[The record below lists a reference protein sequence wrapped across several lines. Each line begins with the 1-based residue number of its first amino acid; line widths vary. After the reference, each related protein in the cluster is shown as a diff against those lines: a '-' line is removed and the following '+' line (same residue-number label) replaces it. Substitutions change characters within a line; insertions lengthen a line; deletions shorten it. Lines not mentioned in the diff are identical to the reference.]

1 MYLVIFYFNLNS
13 VRHWARVGSA
23 GESVPYNTML
33 HQHRG
38 LSSFLRLRLSL
49 LTMGSTLGLGAQH
62 YRGVGCHCG
71 LVGCASFTKGY
82 LFIHQELRM
91 FIIDIYKSRPLKRNC
106 HNGNIDSLEVIYMK
120 YLPRV
125 KDGQGYFFIFSWILR
140 RLGIQLRGKQL
151 WCISHSNCLV
161 NIINTILKKIF

>member
-1 MYLVIFYFNLNS
+1 
-13 VRHWARVGSA
+13 
-23 GESVPYNTML
+23 
-33 HQHRG
+33 
-38 LSSFLRLRLSL
+38 
-49 LTMGSTLGLGAQH
+49 
-62 YRGVGCHCG
+62 
-71 LVGCASFTKGY
+71 
-82 LFIHQELRM
+82 M
-91 FIIDIYKSRPLKRNC
+91 FIIDINKSSPLKRNC

-161 NIINTILKKIF
+161 NIRNSFIFLSDLCNPKDDDHCLQTSPGWGASYECFSSTEYCSSYGKDMMRCCPETCNTGAFTREDCNGYDGFGKCIYIG